1 MGTLNVN
8 FPAMRQAA
16 DDVRSC
22 HNALVQEREG
32 LDQFLTTLRNTW
44 GGSASGNWQ
53 KAQGDWNTACDE
65 VNTILLHIFN
75 ALEVALGNYT
85 QTERY
90 LEQLWGG

>member
-16 DDVRSC
+16 EDTLSC
-22 HNALVQEREG
+22 HNALVNEKEG
-32 LDQFLTTLRNTW
+32 LDQFLGTLRGTW
-44 GGSASGNWQ
+44 GGSASTNWQ
-53 KAQGDWNTACDE
+53 AAQKEWNDACDE
-65 VNTILLHIFN
+65 VNGILLHLYN

-90 LEQLWGG
+90 LERLWGG